1 MEIKNENNTTTD
13 YNENIKERIMTEDG
27 TELLIMKENKYI
39 REGEMNATLA
49 YGGITI
55 SKLESVAEKGGWA
68 HDGGRLDF
76 QEKFDTWNTEY
87 HLLEGRK
94 VGIAGYTYIGDN
106 NETIYTIMSYEQLY
120 NYLEIEVR
128 DYIEEYGEQHENVV
142 ITKNADGIIKEW
154 SGYSIAEENYRRV
167 DFLSKEQA
175 IKFAKDKNL
184 EVIGYEERTLTKSLE
199 KVRVNLEISEDR
211 YNTNGDKPWFDTSGY
226 KSRTKLNI
234 ELKKEIEQK
243 EKLRQIEEMV
253 RNS

>member
-1 MEIKNENNTTTD
+1 MEIKNENTTTTD

-27 TELLIMKENKYI
+27 TELLIMKENKYF
-39 REGEMNATLA
+39 RNSAMRRALSYA
-49 YGGITI
+49 GINI
-55 SKLESVAEKGGWA
+55 YELELIAKKGGWG
-68 HDGGRLDF
+68 HDGGRIEF
-76 QEKFDTWNTEY
+76 QEALDTWDTEY

-94 VGIAGYTYIGDN
+94 VGIASYTFNDKDD
-106 NETIYTIMSYEQLY
+106 TIYTIMSYEQLY

-142 ITKNADGIIKEW
+142 ITKDTEGIIEEW
-154 SGYSIAEENYRRV
+154 SGYSIVEENYRRV
-167 DFLSKEQA
+167 KFLSKEQA
-175 IKFAKDKNL
+175 LKFAKDEGL

-211 YNTNGDKPWFDTSGY
+211 HNINGDKPWYDTSGY
-226 KSRTKLNI
+226 ISTTKFNI
-234 ELKKEIEQK
+234 EYEKEMEQK